1 MSHTP
6 PASSASLT
14 PVAYQAPP
22 PPAGAGPFLYLYK
35 GAMTELQGRVPADAF
50 AGEREL
56 AREIKAEANREASKL
71 ARS

>member
-1 MSHTP
+1 
-6 PASSASLT
+6 
-14 PVAYQAPP
+14 
-22 PPAGAGPFLYLYK
+22 
-35 GAMTELQGRVPADAF
+35 MTELQGRVPADAF